1 MKLYA
6 DEAGATLV
14 RNLAVPI
21 VSALARV
28 EVPAALWRKHRAGEL
43 RHADAALL
51 VDTFEDDLFGG
62 AFAIV
67 GVTTAILDA
76 AAADAA
82 RHELCAFDAVQ
93 LATAT
98 AARSADPD
106 LDGFACFDRALM
118 AAARAEG
125 FRPLD

>member
-43 RHADAALL
+43 RHGDAALL
-51 VDTFEDDLFGG
+51 VDAFEDDWLGG

-67 GVTTAILDA
+67 GVTAAILDTA
-76 AAADAA
+76 ATGVA
-82 RHELCAFDAVQ
+82 RHALRAFDAVQ

-98 AARSADPD
+98 AARSADPE
-106 LDGFACFDRALM
+106 LDVFACFDRGLM
-118 AAARAEG
+118 TAARAEG